1 MSFLVKPIV
10 FVGSFWVGVAF
21 SNFNPHLQLGGFIVS
36 VAGAIASQYEDEKLQ
51 STIPLI
57 SLGYIVG
64 IISGYYV
71 DAKNK
76 TEQNRVEQCGVEKN

>member
-10 FVGSFWVGVAF
+10 FVGSFWVGVAI
-21 SNFNPHLQLGGFIVS
+21 SNFNPYLQLGGFVGS
-36 VAGAIASQYEDEKLQ
+36 VAGAIASQYGDENLQ

-64 IISGYYV
+64 IIAGYYV

-76 TEQNRVEQCGVEKN
+76 AEKNE